1 MTQIL
6 VSGTDSNVLIGGL
19 SAVEVVLVE
28 ELGQLWLDAAQRLV
42 LAMKQHHQVRHSES
56 LTHQHQQLPKEP
68 WTQDTKKNVHNQE
81 GDNIHINESVSDII
95 SKCGLLLT
103 RWFLGTDEN
112 VG

>member
-1 MTQIL
+1 M

-42 LAMKQHHQVRHSES
+42 LTMKQHHQVGHGES

-68 WTQDTKKNVHNQE
+68 WTHDTKKNVHNQE
-81 GDNIHINESVSDII
+81 GDNIHINETVSDII
-95 SKCGLLLT
+95 SKYRLLLT

>member
-1 MTQIL
+1 M

-28 ELGQLWLDAAQRLV
+28 ELGQLWLDAAERLV
-42 LAMKQHHQVRHSES
+42 LTMKQHHQVGHGES

-68 WTQDTKKNVHNQE
+68 WTHDTKKKKMYTIKRE
-81 GDNIHINESVSDII
+81 TTYINETVSDII
-95 SKCGLLLT
+95 SKYRLLLT